1 MKKGILSIVV
11 SSLLLGGIAVASGDS
26 LKLSSEEVSAKATKV
41 ATKKENTK
49 VKLTQEAI
57 SSLELVTKAIESLD
71 NHKSDE
77 AKKYIES
84 ALGKL
89 ESILSMKDTPKLLP
103 IENRVL
109 VKNFVGSSKDVDV
122 ALKRVKALI
131 DDGNIQSAGELLIGL
146 QSEIDVTVV
155 SLPLVTYPDAL
166 KLASKYIIEEKPERA
181 KEVLELALST
191 MSYVKH
197 IIPIPLV
204 NSVDLVALASK
215 EAKSDKE
222 LALKYL
228 SAASDQLDKAEK
240 LGYISDSATTYKE
253 LHKMIDDIKKEVE
266 GPNRAEKLFIDLGE
280 KLKEFK
286 DKIFSSDKEEAKK

>member
-11 SSLLLGGIAVASGDS
+11 SSLLLGGIAVASDDS
-26 LKLSSEEVSAKATKV
+26 LKLSSAEVSAKATKV

-57 SSLELVTKAIESLD
+57 SSLKLVTKAIESLD

-109 VKNFVGSSKDVDV
+109 VKNFVGSSKDVDI
-122 ALKRVKALI
+122 ALKRVKDLI
-131 DDGNIQSAGELLIGL
+131 DDGNIQSAGELLISL

-222 LALKYL
+222 LVLKYL

-266 GPNRAEKLFIDLGE
+266 GPNKAEKLFIDLGE